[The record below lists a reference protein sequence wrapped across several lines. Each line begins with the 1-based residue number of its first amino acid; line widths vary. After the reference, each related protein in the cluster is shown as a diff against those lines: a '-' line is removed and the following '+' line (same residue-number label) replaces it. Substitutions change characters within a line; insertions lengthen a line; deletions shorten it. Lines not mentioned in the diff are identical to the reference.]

1 MGNPTDS
8 EGSSRRGGLPRALR
22 LNFDHSLVSPGVV
35 GEIAFVNR
43 QKQQAVASGIELG
56 TPANENEIIVVR
68 ADHSDERSGRLVS
81 YQLLGIR
88 QIGYSFRPRGSTA
101 RGIQD
106 HAAACADANMIA
118 ALYDQPG
125 ACPVSLANN
134 VDCHSLYRPARLASQ
149 ALTLRA
155 VGWQRG

>member
-1 MGNPTDS
+1 MLIWRPCHTAKASHPSAFPTLESLLIPQRGATQLCDHSHGGAAVCRMRNRTDS
-8 EGSSRRGGLPRALR
+8 ERSSRRCGLPRALR

-81 YQLLGIR
+81 YELLGIR

-101 RGIQD
+101 RRI
-106 HAAACADANMIA
+106 
-118 ALYDQPG
+118 
-125 ACPVSLANN
+125 
-134 VDCHSLYRPARLASQ
+134 
-149 ALTLRA
+149 
-155 VGWQRG
+155 